1 MEIFERKSLLELR
14 KLSIQE
20 LEKYYM
26 ELRRYNY
33 ENGVPLKGIEIR
45 KKIHKL
51 LLSLIKIDRKLCKE
65 TIEVIKDERIETNK
79 PIIYACTHI
88 GGNDIQ
94 RTFEAIKDHAYL
106 FLGDPRSL
114 YKDVAGLMLY
124 LNGVI
129 CLETNNKTDRFIA
142 KNRAVELLKSGGDL
156 LIYPEGSWNITDNL
170 PCMKLYTGTVKM
182 ALETGAEIIPMA
194 IEQYGKKFYVNIGKN
209 MVLNKSLS
217 VDELNDNLRDT
228 LATLKW
234 DIWESQGIFER
245 TTINQSFVDKFKQ
258 DIVDKCEFG
267 FTIDDVYKTMY
278 KDPKITTYEEAFSFT
293 KRIVLNKK

>member
-1 MEIFERKSLLELR
+1 MENFERKSLLELR

-33 ENGVPLKGIEIR
+33 ENDVPLKGIDIR

-65 TIEVIKDERIETNK
+65 TIEIIKDERIETNK

-114 YKDVAGLMLY
+114 YRDVAGLMLY

-142 KNRAVELLKSGGDL
+142 KNRAIELLKNGGDL
-156 LIYPEGSWNITDNL
+156 LIYPEGAWNITDNL
-170 PCMKLYTGTVKM
+170 PCMKLYTGTIKM

-194 IEQYGKKFYVNIGKN
+194 IEQYNKKFYVNIGSN
-209 MVLNKSLS
+209 VILDQSLS

-234 DIWESQGIFER
+234 DIWEHQGIFER
-245 TTINQSFVDKFKQ
+245 TTIDQGFVDSFKQ
-258 DIVDKCEFG
+258 AIVDKCEFG
-267 FTIDDVYKTMY
+267 FTIDDVYATMY
-278 KDPKITTYEEAFSFT
+278 KDPNIATYDEVFAFT
-293 KRIVLNKK
+293 KKLDFK

>member
-142 KNRAVELLKSGGDL
+142 KNRAVELLKNGGDL

-245 TTINQSFVDKFKQ
+245 TSINQSFVDKFKQ